1 MERHY
6 ESLTED
12 EKRFYQRNL
21 TKKGNHSL
29 NIAARDAGVKNFD
42 RFHNSGYRGLYN
54 GENADDIAKR
64 KGLRYSE
71 DILDNMCSD
80 ELATNLF
87 RISQTEQKIRN
98 DNVMGEDNANSVHYG
113 IGRNIRDVI
122 IKNGGV
128 LPEKLPTPKRSLK
141 ELSKKS

>member
-1 MERHY
+1 
-6 ESLTED
+6 
-12 EKRFYQRNL
+12 
-21 TKKGNHSL
+21 
-29 NIAARDAGVKNFD
+29 
-42 RFHNSGYRGLYN
+42 
-54 GENADDIAKR
+54 
-64 KGLRYSE
+64 
-71 DILDNMCSD
+71 MCSD

-87 RISQTEQKIRN
+87 RISQTTQKIKN
-98 DNVMGEDNANSVHYG
+98 DNISGESNANSVHYD